1 MMLTKQALLGMG
13 LMIGGA
19 VMVLALA
26 GQPKESAVTP
36 MPMAEPAPEPIY
48 HKVSSPTIDMKTEQ
62 QIVSAKQQQRQAEVK
77 AQELKVQELLKV
89 QAEAK
94 ALALE
99 KAKSDATPAAL
110 VVESRPD
117 SIALAKEQK
126 IQEQQ
131 AKLKKQQEQQAKLK
145 KQQEQQAQER
155 RQTELQQQEAS
166 AFDRNKSVYV
176 VQSGDT
182 LIGLSRRY
190 NVPVSV
196 LAEFNHMGRNDPLI
210 REQQIKIPSA
220 KDMQALQAQV
230 REREKQQATKQQNE
244 QKAKSINE
252 RLADSRREAKQ
263 KGINDNYAVQV
274 ALAAN
279 QDGADRLAKAYKQ
292 AGYKVQTYKEGK
304 GVRVVIGPE
313 RSREAA
319 VALKDKLN
327 NDPNVTSKGA
337 WVLQLK

>member
-26 GQPKESAVTP
+26 GQPKESALTP
-36 MPMAEPAPEPIY
+36 MPMAEPTPEPIY

-62 QIVSAKQQQRQAEVK
+62 QIVSAKQKQRQAEVK

-99 KAKSDATPAAL
+99 KAKSDAAPAVL

-117 SIALAKEQK
+117 SVALAEKQK
-126 IQEQQ
+126 I
-131 AKLKKQQEQQAKLK
+131 QEQQAKLK

-155 RQTELQQQEAS
+155 RKAELQQQESAS
-166 AFDRNKSVYV
+166 PDRNKSVYV

-182 LIGLSRRY
+182 LIRLSRRY

-196 LAEFNHMGRNDPLI
+196 LAEFNNMRRNDPLM
-210 REQQIKIPSA
+210 RDQQIKIPSA
-220 KDMQALQAQV
+220 RDMQALENKV
-230 REREKQQATKQQNE
+230 REREKKQEAKKKDE

-252 RLADSRREAKQ
+252 RLAQSRREAKQ

-274 ALAAN
+274 ALAAD
-279 QDGADRLAKAYKQ
+279 QDGADRLARAYKQ
-292 AGYKVQTYKEGK
+292 AGYQVQTRQEGR

-337 WVLQLK
+337 WVLQLKK

>member
-1 MMLTKQALLGMG
+1 MLTKQALLGMG

-131 AKLKKQQEQQAKLK
+131 AKLKKQQEQQA
-145 KQQEQQAQER
+145 QER

-166 AFDRNKSVYV
+166 ASDRNKSVYV

-196 LAEFNHMGRNDPLI
+196 LAEFNNMGRNDPLI

-327 NDPNVTSKGA
+327 NDPNVISKGA

>member
-131 AKLKKQQEQQAKLK
+131 AKLKKQQEQQA
-145 KQQEQQAQER
+145 QER
-155 RQTELQQQEAS
+155 RQTELHRQAELQQQEAS
-166 AFDRNKSVYV
+166 ASDRNKSVYV

-196 LAEFNHMGRNDPLI
+196 LAEFNNMGRNDPLI

>member
-131 AKLKKQQEQQAKLK
+131 AKLKKQQEQQA
-145 KQQEQQAQER
+145 QER
-155 RQTELQQQEAS
+155 RQAELQQQEAS
-166 AFDRNKSVYV
+166 ASDRNKSVYV